1 MGDFSANF
9 KRPESGIY
17 TAEGNVA
24 GSRAAFLSK
33 QREAEQ
39 ALMEEKTNQ
48 IRNDAVRS
56 KKNIHEKFANISAES
71 ASDQAFRASTVGLV
85 SAKEFK
91 EAQLLLQGGSGGGKD
106 KEREEEEK
114 LRAEMEKKKKRKL
127 KREKKKRKNMLS
139 MLSFGQE
146 EAEADE
152 IALQFE
158 KKSRKDPTVDTSFLP
173 DKFREEEA
181 KRERERLKSEWIA
194 EQERMKKEKLEIIY
208 SYWDGSGHRRRILV
222 TKGIEDL

>member
-1 MGDFSANF
+1 
-9 KRPESGIY
+9 
-17 TAEGNVA
+17 
-24 GSRAAFLSK
+24 
-33 QREAEQ
+33 
-39 ALMEEKTNQ
+39 
-48 IRNDAVRS
+48 
-56 KKNIHEKFANISAES
+56 
-71 ASDQAFRASTVGLV
+71 
-85 SAKEFK
+85 
-91 EAQLLLQGGSGGGKD
+91 
-106 KEREEEEK
+106 
-114 LRAEMEKKKKRKL
+114 
-127 KREKKKRKNMLS
+127 MLS